1 MQQAILPYPSVQNI
15 HTVPNDSMIASQG
28 QRMNGMNEQAL
39 AAGEGGNLYNRAP
52 LSRTPMFV
60 ANPNF
65 EDDSSL
71 QRASS
76 GQDKGSLVAGQQP
89 DSHRES
95 PLKARSPLL
104 PHTNSTIT
112 QNTEQANL
120 SQPQVMHTRE
130 HQAHHNDH
138 QGHIN
143 SYFGAANGLPD
154 GRNTSYNE
162 MGERDPDDLPEAM
175 DDDLDNSL
183 LKSELLE
190 RNDGQTSMDEATG
203 QSANLQDKL
212 SQVKNVFTAI
222 RQNLNEGSTDAREP
236 SSNQSP

>member
-1 MQQAILPYPSVQNI
+1 
-15 HTVPNDSMIASQG
+15 
-28 QRMNGMNEQAL
+28 
-39 AAGEGGNLYNRAP
+39 
-52 LSRTPMFV
+52 
-60 ANPNF
+60 
-65 EDDSSL
+65 
-71 QRASS
+71 
-76 GQDKGSLVAGQQP
+76 
-89 DSHRES
+89 
-95 PLKARSPLL
+95 
-104 PHTNSTIT
+104 
-112 QNTEQANL
+112 
-120 SQPQVMHTRE
+120 MHTGE
-130 HQAHHNDH
+130 NQAHHNDH

-143 SYFGAANGLPD
+143 SYFGAANDLQD

-162 MGERDPDDLPEAM
+162 VGERDPDDLPEAM

-190 RNDGQTSMDEATG
+190 RNDGQTSMDDATG